1 MGSNKSVDHSC
12 SASEDLF
19 QMEKLMQEEN
29 ADAVAKVDK
38 DNRMV
43 MIYPWKCPRTD
54 AKNLL

>member
-1 MGSNKSVDHSC
+1 MGSNKSVDHSV

-29 ADAVAKVDK
+29 ADAAPKVDE